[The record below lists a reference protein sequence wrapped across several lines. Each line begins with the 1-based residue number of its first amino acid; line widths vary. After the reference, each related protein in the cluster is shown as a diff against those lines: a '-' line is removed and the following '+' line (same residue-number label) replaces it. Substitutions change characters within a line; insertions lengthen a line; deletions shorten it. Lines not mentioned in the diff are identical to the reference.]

1 MPRVKKLIL
10 VTATHHPLHNLW
22 VKLLD
27 RLASDH
33 GVEKEIRIED
43 YVLLVEHGATD
54 EYGMAWLPQLLA
66 EMDDGS
72 IKLVLAKFPL
82 NDALQPDF
90 DKAVEIASK
99 RLEEL
104 AGGT

>member
-1 MPRVKKLIL
+1 MAKVKKLIL
-10 VTATHHPLHNLW
+10 VTASHHPLHNMW

-27 RLASDH
+27 KLAEEH

-54 EYGMAWLPQLLA
+54 EYGMAWVPQLLA
-66 EMDDGS
+66 ELDDGT

-82 NDALQPDF
+82 DEALQPDP
-90 DKAVEIASK
+90 DKAYEVAEK
-99 RLEEL
+99 RLKELEE
-104 AGGT
+104 GS